1 MGRVDGK
8 VAFVTGAAQGQGQ
21 AHCLRLAEEGA
32 DIIAIDLCEQLDLV
46 RYEMGTEEGLEA
58 TADGV
63 RSLGRRVVTAKADV
77 RDGERLAATLQRAVV
92 DLGRLDIV
100 VANAAICT
108 IQTWDDVTDRV
119 WQDTID
125 INLTGVWHT
134 VQASVPHLIATG
146 GGSIVITSSTGGLK
160 GLPFLTPYV
169 VAKHGLVGLARTLAN
184 ELADQNV
191 RINTVHPTGVD
202 TAMGH
207 ISGGD
212 GIYESK
218 PMLGPIFMNTLD
230 VQHIDPVDI
239 ANAVL
244 FLASDESRYITG
256 IALPVDAGCTNR

>member
-21 AHCLRLAEEGA
+21 SHCLRLAEEGA
-32 DIIAIDLCEQLDLV
+32 DVIAVDLCEQLDVV
-46 RYEMGTEEGLEA
+46 RYDMGTEEGLEA
-58 TADGV
+58 TAEGV
-63 RSLGRRVVTAKADV
+63 RSFGRRVVTAKADV
-77 RDGERLAATLQRAVV
+77 RDSEALRATLQRAVV

-108 IQTWDDVTDRV
+108 IQTWEDVTPRV

-134 VQASVPHLIATG
+134 LQASIPHLIDSG
-146 GGSIVITSSTGGLK
+146 GGSMVITSSTGGLK

-184 ELADQNV
+184 ELADQNIRV
-191 RINTVHPTGVD
+191 NTIHPAGVD

-207 ISGGD
+207 ISGGE
-212 GIYESK
+212 GIYQSK
-218 PMLGPIFMNTLD
+218 PMLGPIFMNSLD
-230 VQHIDPVDI
+230 VQFLDPGDI
-239 ANAVL
+239 SNAVL

-256 IALPVDAGCTNR
+256 VALPVDAGCTNR